1 MKEAEWERIYHEY
14 QYSWQLHTRKTNKCN
29 AASMKWRGSYRKCQP
44 ENSNGVCHL
53 SSLSLL
59 LTEISISNIK
69 WEDFDTRFSS
79 QLNICV
85 ILHVCDGSV
94 IEKRGAENENDE
106 KLYNFLLIQIS
117 EDEQRDFKVLI
128 LSPILDFM
136 WVKAEWKWWN
146 DQPAQH

>member
-1 MKEAEWERIYHEY
+1 MQLAWNDEVHIVNVSLRIATEFAI
-14 QYSWQLHTRKTNKCN
+14 L
-29 AASMKWRGSYRKCQP
+29 A
-44 ENSNGVCHL
+44 
-53 SSLSLL
+53 LSLL

-128 LSPILDFM
+128 LSPTLDFM

-146 DQPAQH
+146 EQPAQH